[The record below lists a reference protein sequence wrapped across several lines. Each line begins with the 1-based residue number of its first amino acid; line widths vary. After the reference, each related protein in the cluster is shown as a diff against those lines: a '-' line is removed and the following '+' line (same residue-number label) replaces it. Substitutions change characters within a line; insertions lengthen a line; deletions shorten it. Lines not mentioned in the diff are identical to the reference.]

1 MDAMNFDLDD
11 VALFLR
17 VAELGSLSAAA
28 RERHAPV
35 SLVSRCLARLEAQS
49 QVRLMHRTTHGLS
62 LTDEGDTFAAHA
74 RRLLDTRDELATAFR
89 HKRAGPSGWVR
100 LSVSPGLA
108 QSVIV
113 PSLPSLYETHPQLQV
128 EVLADDRIVDM
139 AREGV
144 DIAIRTGNV
153 HGDNLVARPIAQH
166 GRQLC
171 AAPAYLAR
179 FGTPQHPDELAQ
191 HRLIT
196 NSASPVMNR
205 WPWAAGRS
213 PDGSPAYLAQGHTR
227 TDNSAMLLALTLA
240 GVGIGRLNDIYTS
253 GHIARGELVPLL
265 DDWFDRSRVPIY
277 AVMLAERHRL
287 PKVRACTEH
296 WARWLSGEAQR
307 GADNP
312 PYDARL
318 PSHRAP

>member
-1 MDAMNFDLDD
+1 MKLDLDD
-11 VALFLR
+11 AALFLR
-17 VAELGSLSAAA
+17 VTELGTLSAAA

-35 SLVSRCLARLEAQS
+35 SLVSRTLARLEAQCG
-49 QVRLMHRTTHGLS
+49 VRLMHRTTHGLS

-74 RRLLDTRDELATAFR
+74 RRLLDTRDELAAAFQ

-108 QSVIV
+108 DSVIV
-113 PSLPSLYETHPQLQV
+113 PSLSSLYEAHPQLQV
-128 EVLADDRIVDM
+128 EVLADDRMVDM

-144 DIAIRTGNV
+144 DIAIRTGST
-153 HGDNLVARPIAQH
+153 HGDNLVARQIAQH

-171 AAPAYLAR
+171 AVPAYLAR
-179 FGTPQHPDELAQ
+179 FGTPRHPDDLAA

-196 NSASPVMNR
+196 NSASPAMNR
-205 WPWAAGRS
+205 WPWAKGRS
-213 PDGSPAYLAQGHTR
+213 PDGSQAYLPRGHTR

-253 GHIARGELVPLL
+253 GHIERGTLVPLL

-277 AVMLAERHRL
+277 AVMLSERHRL
-287 PKVRACTEH
+287 PKLRACVDH
-296 WARWLSGEAQR
+296 WARWLSGEVTA
-307 GADNP
+307 GFVPA
-312 PYDARL
+312 
-318 PSHRAP
+318 

>member
-1 MDAMNFDLDD
+1 MKLDLDD
-11 VALFLR
+11 AALFLR
-17 VAELGSLSAAA
+17 VTELGTLSAAA

-35 SLVSRCLARLEAQS
+35 SLVSRTLARLEAQCG
-49 QVRLMHRTTHGLS
+49 VRLMHRTTHGLS

-74 RRLLDTRDELATAFR
+74 RRLLDTRDELAAAFQ

-108 QSVIV
+108 DSVIV
-113 PSLPSLYETHPQLQV
+113 PSLSSLYEAHPQLQV
-128 EVLADDRIVDM
+128 DVLADDRMVDM

-144 DIAIRTGNV
+144 DIAIRTGST
-153 HGDNLVARPIAQH
+153 HGDSLVARQIAQH

-179 FGTPQHPDELAQ
+179 FGTPRHPDDLAA

-196 NSASPVMNR
+196 NSASPAMNR
-205 WPWAAGRS
+205 WPWAKGRS
-213 PDGSPAYLAQGHTR
+213 PDGSPAYLPRGHTR

-253 GHIARGELVPLL
+253 GHIERGTLVPLL

-277 AVMLAERHRL
+277 AVMLSERHRL
-287 PKVRACTEH
+287 PKLRACVDH
-296 WARWLSGEAQR
+296 WARWLSGEVTA
-307 GADNP
+307 GFVPA
-312 PYDARL
+312 
-318 PSHRAP
+318 